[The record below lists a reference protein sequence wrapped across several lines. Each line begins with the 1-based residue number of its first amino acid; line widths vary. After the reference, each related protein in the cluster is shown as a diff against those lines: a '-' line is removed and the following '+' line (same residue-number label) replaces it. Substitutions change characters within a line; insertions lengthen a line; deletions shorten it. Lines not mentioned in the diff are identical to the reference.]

1 MRIVKGEE
9 AGMKDSWSR
18 PKGAELEENRAAI
31 ARMRMLGIALIM
43 TLVCV
48 AFYFGL
54 FIGWKVF
61 GG

>member
-1 MRIVKGEE
+1 MRN
-9 AGMKDSWSR
+9 SWSR
-18 PKGAELEENRAAI
+18 PKGAELDENRAAI

-43 TLVCV
+43 ALVCV